1 MKVMVK
7 EGCRKSEKIKEWL
20 KITGLQVYAMPMD
33 VDSWP
38 VIAKGMNITD
48 TPALIDNNEK
58 VHTKVDD
65 IKNIVRSY
73 AIECQNV

>member
-1 MKVMVK
+1 
-7 EGCRKSEKIKEWL
+7 
-20 KITGLQVYAMPMD
+20 MPMD

-58 VHTKVDD
+58 VHTKIDD